1 MIGLEITVSE
11 FKVVR
16 PVEGVKLAGA
26 STRSFGGPLDS
37 AVVSCTGTAL
47 LSFSILSNRLL
58 LGVDVAGV
66 DDSKVDAGVT

>member
-1 MIGLEITVSE
+1 
-11 FKVVR
+11 
-16 PVEGVKLAGA
+16 
-26 STRSFGGPLDS
+26 LDS